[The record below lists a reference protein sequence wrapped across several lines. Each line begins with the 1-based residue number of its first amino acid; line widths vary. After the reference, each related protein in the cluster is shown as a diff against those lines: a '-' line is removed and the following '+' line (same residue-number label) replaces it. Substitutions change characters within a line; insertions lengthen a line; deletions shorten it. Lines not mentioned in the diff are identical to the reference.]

1 MPQFRLIDARI
12 YLSSIYFCFTAEYKG
27 FNDMKGFRLMS
38 QLHDF
43 RAAAE
48 TALPSQCH
56 SRNQTEVVQR
66 YFIFQ
71 CRNDGGRCLRA
82 SVIAVE
88 MDPSLFCFGFFFSP
102 FVRNTQGGCSC
113 LCYGTLRS
121 STSLKGERKKKGG
134 VEVGGGGKGG
144 GRERERKKKKR
155 FYGEGEKNYLLFFT
169 ASAKHGACVTPRA
182 VKPYPRFCLSR
193 RCAPGAARPRSRSP
207 PPRGCSDAERSEVAP
222 GGGRCWRS
230 GAGLQR
236 RAARA
241 RSGSG
246 SHLRSLSS

>member
-43 RAAAE
+43 RVAAE

-88 MDPSLFCFGFFFSP
+88 MDPSLFCFGFFFFP
-102 FVRNTQGGCSC
+102 H
-113 LCYGTLRS
+113 LCG
-121 STSLKGERKKKGG
+121 
-134 VEVGGGGKGG
+134 
-144 GRERERKKKKR
+144 
-155 FYGEGEKNYLLFFT
+155 
-169 ASAKHGACVTPRA
+169 TPRA
-182 VKPYPRFCLSR
+182 VVAVCVTGHF
-193 RCAPGAARPRSRSP
+193 GVQP
-207 PPRGCSDAERSEVAP
+207 P
-222 GGGRCWRS
+222 
-230 GAGLQR
+230 
-236 RAARA
+236 
-241 RSGSG
+241 
-246 SHLRSLSS
+246 